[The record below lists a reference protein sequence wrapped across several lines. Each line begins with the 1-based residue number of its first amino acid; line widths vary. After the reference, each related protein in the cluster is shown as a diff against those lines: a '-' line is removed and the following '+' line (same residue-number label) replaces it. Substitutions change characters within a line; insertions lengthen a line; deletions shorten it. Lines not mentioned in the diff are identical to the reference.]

1 MTTPLDTVQ
10 AWASAERAGDAVAL
24 ESLLHPEFLG
34 IGPFGFLLDREQWME
49 RYRSGDLQPCSFTFT
64 PDTNIRRFAGTAIV
78 VGTQEQ
84 EGTHQGRPIDGS
96 FRAALVLVHEPDWR
110 VAAVH
115 LSLRSPPGA
124 PGAPGA
130 AGVAGAAG
138 APGAEG
144 RPS

>member
-10 AWASAERAGDAVAL
+10 AWASAERSGDAVA
-24 ESLLHPEFLG
+24 
-34 IGPFGFLLDREQWME
+34 
-49 RYRSGDLQPCSFTFT
+49 RYRSGDLQPRSFTFT
-64 PDTNIRRFAGTAIV
+64 PDTEIRRFVGTAIV

-96 FRAALVLVHEPDWR
+96 FRAALVLVDEPDWR

-115 LSLRSPPGA
+115 LSLRNPPGA

-130 AGVAGAAG
+130 AGAAGAAG

>member
-1 MTTPLDTVQ
+1 
-10 AWASAERAGDAVAL
+10 
-24 ESLLHPEFLG
+24 
-34 IGPFGFLLDREQWME
+34 ME
-49 RYRSGDLQPCSFTFT
+49 RYRSGDLQPRSFTFT
-64 PDTNIRRFAGTAIV
+64 PDTDIRRFVGTAIV

-96 FRAALVLVHEPDWR
+96 FRAALVLVDEPDWR

-115 LSLRSPPGA
+115 LSLRSPPAWRSGA
-124 PGAPGA
+124 AGAPGA